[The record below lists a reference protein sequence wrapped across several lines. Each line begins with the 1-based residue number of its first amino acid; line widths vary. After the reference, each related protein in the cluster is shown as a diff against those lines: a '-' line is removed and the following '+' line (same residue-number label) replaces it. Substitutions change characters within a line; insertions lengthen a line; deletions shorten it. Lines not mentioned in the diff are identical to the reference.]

1 MRILLD
7 THALLWW
14 LTDDAQ
20 LGTRARDQIG
30 SAENVI
36 AVSCASLWE
45 IVIKQRLGKLEGDI
59 GEIEKEIAQQGMTRL
74 NLLPDHLV
82 ELSAMA
88 VHHRDPFDQMLVA
101 QARSEDMPLLTA
113 DIGIAAYSVDRIA
126 ADR

>member
-20 LGTRARDQIG
+20 LGERARDH
-30 SAENVI
+30 I
-36 AVSCASLWE
+36 ADPDNAAVVSCASLWE
-45 IVIKQRLGKLEGDI
+45 IVIKQRLGKLDGDI
-59 GEIEKEIAQQGMTRL
+59 GEIEKEIARQGMARL
-74 NLLPDHLV
+74 DLLVDHFV
-82 ELSAMA
+82 ELSAMD

-101 QARSEDMPLLTA
+101 QARAENMPLLTA
-113 DIGIAAYSVDRIA
+113 NGRIAAYSVDRIA

>member
-1 MRILLD
+1 MRILID

-20 LGTRARDQIG
+20 LGERARDH
-30 SAENVI
+30 I
-36 AVSCASLWE
+36 ADPDNAVVVSCASLWE

-59 GEIEKEIAQQGMTRL
+59 GEIEREIARQGMVRL
-74 NLLPDHLV
+74 NLLSEHLV
-82 ELSAMA
+82 ELSAMQ

-101 QARSEDMPLLTA
+101 QARAEDMPLLTA
-113 DIGIAAYSVDRIA
+113 DARIATYSVDRIA